1 MKFGANPSA
10 LAAVLALAWA
20 GQALA
25 AESVELD
32 AATQKR
38 LGVTTAPLAAARY
51 TGTINGFAR
60 VLDPVPLATLDS
72 DLLAAQAAARA
83 SAAEAARTRALA
95 SDATISL
102 KTAQAAQ
109 ALAQADAAKVA
120 LLRRRVG
127 LEWGSAFMA
136 DGFRARLLA
145 ELASGRA
152 ALVRID
158 APAGAANARAVQLE
172 LSGGDRPAVSLL
184 GSART
189 ADTRL
194 QSGGLLGV
202 VRGPSAA
209 RLAAGLTAPAVLTG
223 PVGASGV
230 TVPRSA
236 VMRAQGKTF
245 VYVRQDPTH
254 FERRDL
260 TGVVPQADGLF
271 ASGGARP
278 GEAVAISGAAAIF
291 TAQNAAKGGD

>member
-1 MKFGANPSA
+1 MKSGAKTIV
-10 LAAVLALAWA
+10 LAALMTVAFA

-25 AESVELD
+25 GVELD

-38 LGVTTAPLAAARY
+38 LGVAVAPLAAARY
-51 TGTINGFAR
+51 AGTISGFAR

-83 SAAEAARTRALA
+83 SAAEAARTKALA
-95 SDATISL
+95 AADATISL

-109 ALAQADAAKVA
+109 AQASADAAKLA

-127 LEWGSAFMA
+127 LEWGSAFA
-136 DGFRARLLA
+136 SDGVRARLLA
-145 ELASGRA
+145 DLATGRA

-158 APAGAANARAVQLE
+158 APAGAANARGVQLE
-172 LSGGDRPAVSLL
+172 LSGGERVSVAPL

-194 QSGGLLGV
+194 QSGGLIGV
-202 VRGPSAA
+202 VRGPAAA

-223 PVGASGV
+223 PVGTTGIVA
-230 TVPRSA
+230 PRSA
-236 VMRAQGKTF
+236 VMRAQGKVF
-245 VYVRQDPTH
+245 IYVRQDATH
-254 FERRDL
+254 FERRVL

-271 ASGGARP
+271 AAGGARP
-278 GEAVAISGAAAIF
+278 GESVAISGAAAIF
-291 TAQNAAKGGD
+291 AAENAPKGGD